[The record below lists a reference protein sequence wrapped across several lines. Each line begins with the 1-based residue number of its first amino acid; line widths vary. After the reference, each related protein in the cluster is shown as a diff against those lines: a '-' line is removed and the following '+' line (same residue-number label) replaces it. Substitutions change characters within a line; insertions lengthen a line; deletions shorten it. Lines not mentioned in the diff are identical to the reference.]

1 MAFYS
6 DSPLDMFDCA
16 EVLRDVQRYNC
27 SIMASSLYS
36 EVELLINKLYQTAN
50 HITRGYSFSDE
61 ELSEL
66 ADWYDDIVSRLTEI
80 DIAV

>member
-1 MAFYS
+1 MEFYS
-6 DSPLDMFDCA
+6 NSPLDMFDCA

-27 SIMASSLYS
+27 CIMPSSLYS

-50 HITRGYSFSDE
+50 YITCGYSFHKED
-61 ELSEL
+61 LRKL
-66 ADWYDDIVSRLTEI
+66 ADWYDDVVCRLAEM